1 MTKHTPGPW
10 KLEEGKVAF
19 KSNIYAENGKLV
31 VDSNAGEFYHPFDCC
46 EEGEANANALL
57 IAAAPDLLVAL
68 EDLLEMAEDQARF
81 IEAEVLEGVRG
92 SLFNQDDVLDA
103 KEKLDRAKAVI
114 AKAENHSNEK

>member
-1 MTKHTPGPW
+1 MSQSGGAQFTPGPW
-10 KLEEGKVAF
+10 VINA
-19 KSNIYAENGKLV
+19 NGDITSPHGAICWLPSGIAYKQ
-31 VDSNAGEFYHPFDCC
+31 
-46 EEGEANANALL
+46 ANAHL